1 MKPFVWFVVGAV
13 ALAAL
18 LPRLLPI
25 AGAAPEDGAVAYEFK
40 HLIIP
45 LERRLEEYEKADVL
59 LLEPLRRAGQEG
71 WELVSAYEPDNGLK
85 IQGRASVEFWMKRAY
100 LTRPR

>member
-1 MKPFVWFVVGAV
+1 MKPLAWTVLGAV

-18 LPRLLPI
+18 LPRWLAP
-25 AGAAPEDGAVAYEFK
+25 ATAAPEAPAVAWEFK

-59 LLEPLRRAGQEG
+59 LLEALRNAGHEG

-85 IQGRASVEFWMKRAY
+85 IQGRASVEFWLKRSY
-100 LTRPR
+100 LPTRR